1 MFYQIIKIAKLKWIQ
16 DNLMTSL
23 YQRAQTGW
31 HLDRWYIDSQYFAPL
46 SMTKLLMESLR
57 MWSPSNTCD
66 SLEQFVSDRI
76 FSNKYTIARIECMK
90 MLVIVTECK
99 SKSLHFERSIETKN
113 DFQNCIPSLFL
124 WNNTTKANYNEA

>member
-1 MFYQIIKIAKLKWIQ
+1 MK
-16 DNLMTSL
+16 SL

-31 HLDRWYIDSQYFAPL
+31 NFDRCYIYSQYFAPL

-57 MWSPSNTCD
+57 MRLPFNTCD

-90 MLVIVTECK
+90 RLMMVTECK

-124 WNNTTKANYNEA
+124 